1 MFFMNNKKILIVLSV
16 VALTFLFVGAVSAAD
31 NTTKDTVKIK
41 EKGNNEEVISETQIQ
56 PTKNKEI
63 SNVNTNKAVSK
74 SDESKALKTNNPKT
88 KSVSKPKKNKVVL
101 MNVKYSPSVKKFGK
115 YKIKAQLYK
124 VYRFQRYTNYLDIHL
139 YKNNKHV
146 KSKYY
151 LSTYK
156 RKVNGKW
163 KWYPKWRHGGVPIET
178 FHRYVNDNPI
188 IRIAIKI

>member
-63 SNVNTNKAVSK
+63 SNVNTNKSVSK

-88 KSVSKPKKNKVVL
+88 KSVSKPKKK
-101 MNVKYSPSVKKFGK
+101 
-115 YKIKAQLYK
+115 
-124 VYRFQRYTNYLDIHL
+124 
-139 YKNNKHV
+139 
-146 KSKYY
+146 
-151 LSTYK
+151 
-156 RKVNGKW
+156 
-163 KWYPKWRHGGVPIET
+163 
-178 FHRYVNDNPI
+178 
-188 IRIAIKI
+188 